1 MKAFPNPHAFN
12 AESSQL
18 GMDLR
23 DYFAA
28 RALHAQLGIPEV
40 YDAMQRGKLT
50 PEGIAEASYEWAD
63 YMMEARKK

>member
-1 MKAFPNPHAFN
+1 MKAFPTPSNQIEQGLEA
-12 AESSQL
+12 
-18 GMDLR
+18 R

-28 RALHAQLGIPEV
+28 RALQAQLGIPEV
-40 YDAMQRGKLT
+40 YDALRHNKLT